1 MAEST
6 NTLEIC
12 GVFIAA
18 ALVMKNRRKR
28 RKSHLDKAM
37 DFK

>member
-18 ALVMKNRRKR
+18 ALVMKNRRK
-28 RKSHLDKAM
+28 KKQSHLDKAM